1 MFQSLSAERQKHL
14 STALLALLIL
24 LSLFVLARA
33 INEFKRGDVLAYEGE
48 TLATISVSGE
58 GEAVAVP
65 DIGTFTFAVSETAD
79 AVEDAQAQVT
89 EDTNAIIAFLKDE
102 GIAERDI
109 KTTYYNVHPRYDY
122 RNVQCISDP
131 CPDNRVLV
139 GYEVSQGVEVT
150 VRDLDETGALLSGV
164 GTRGATNVS
173 GLNFTFDDDTEVQRE
188 ARQEAIAAAKEKARE
203 LARDLDVRLVRII
216 DFSESRNGYPPVP
229 YRMEASE
236 DMAMGSSAQ
245 APDVPRGE
253 NKIFSNV
260 TITYA
265 IK

>member
-1 MFQSLSAERQKHL
+1 MFQTLSAERQKYL
-14 STALLALLIL
+14 FVAVLALTIL

-33 INEFKRGDVLAYEGE
+33 INEFRQGSVLAYEGE

-79 AVEDAQAQVT
+79 AVEDAQSTVT
-89 EDTNAIIAFLKDE
+89 EDTNEIIAFLKGE

-109 KTTYYNVHPRYDY
+109 KTTHYNIHPRYEY
-122 RNVQCISDP
+122 RDIRCISDP

-139 GYEVSQGVEVT
+139 GYEVSHGIEVT
-150 VRDLDETGALLSGV
+150 VRDLDATGALLSGV
-164 GTRGATNVS
+164 GSLGATNVS
-173 GLNFTFDDDTEVQRE
+173 GINFTFDDDTDVQRE
-188 ARQEAIAAAKEKARE
+188 ARQQAIAAAKEKARE

-216 DFSESRNGYPPVP
+216 DFSESGDGVFPTM
-229 YRMEASE
+229 YRMEAAE
-236 DMAMGSSAQ
+236 QDMALGSP

-253 NKIFSNV
+253 NKVRSNV